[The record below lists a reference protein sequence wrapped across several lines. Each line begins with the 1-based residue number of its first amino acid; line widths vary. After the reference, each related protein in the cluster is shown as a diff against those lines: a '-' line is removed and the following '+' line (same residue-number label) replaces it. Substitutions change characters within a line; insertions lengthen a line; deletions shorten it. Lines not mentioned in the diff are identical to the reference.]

1 MPTARCWIGSDQYC
15 QLSKRATK
23 ARPRAGPRRKR
34 DSRVISVSALSRK
47 PITATMRR
55 HRSGTSPKKS
65 LRQAVASISPE
76 AQTSRTRRRAYP
88 DRGSKSSLVKPPSLR
103 AGASTK
109 AADIPVATKTEFN
122 GIGGLPIYIRIV
134 PVRGTFRTGERTF
147 QCKKWLP
154 LPPSWA
160 Q

>member
-1 MPTARCWIGSDQYC
+1 MQRVCSPWCEQRQRSCREKAVDQHGLQMPTARCWIGSDQYC

-76 AQTSRTRRRAYP
+76 LEQAARAAGPSRSWIEVELGEAAVIESRSVDQGGGYP
-88 DRGSKSSLVKPPSLR
+88 G
-103 AGASTK
+103 
-109 AADIPVATKTEFN
+109 
-122 GIGGLPIYIRIV
+122 
-134 PVRGTFRTGERTF
+134 
-147 QCKKWLP
+147 CH
-154 LPPSWA
+154 
-160 Q
+160 